1 MKRISRLFLTALLI
15 AGISGIVLAADDL
28 INPKHPDR
36 YVVKKGDTLW
46 DISARFLRKPW
57 LWPEIW
63 QVNPQIK
70 NPHLIYPGDELELVY
85 IDGKPRLRV
94 ASHGPLKLSP
104 GIRSNP
110 LGRAIP
116 AVPIDA
122 IAPFLTRPLV
132 VDKNELEHKPYLVA
146 FADEHL
152 AGGAGQRIYVR
163 DIPTWEQK
171 KFDILRAGPAYKDGD
186 TGEVLGYE
194 ALLTG
199 IGTLQRTGDPATV
212 LLDATKTEVLVGDRV
227 IPTEPEVMATD
238 FYPHEPKQEVK
249 GNIIAMLNGFTQ
261 IGQYD
266 LVVLD
271 RGLNDGIDTG
281 TVLQVNNRG
290 ETIPDHVARD
300 ARNLIP
306 DVAEYID
313 DRLLTHEV
321 KGDGW
326 EKKSRWETVTLP
338 DEAAGL
344 LMVFRSYDRV
354 SFGIIM
360 HAKRAM
366 HVHDR
371 IVNP

>member
-1 MKRISRLFLTALLI
+1 MKRISRFFLTAILV
-15 AGISGIVLAADDL
+15 AGISGISLATDDL

-36 YVVKKGDTLW
+36 YVVQKGDTLW

-63 QVNPQIK
+63 QVNPQIR

-85 IDGKPRLRV
+85 IDGKPRLRI
-94 ASHGPLKLSP
+94 AKKGPLKLSP
-104 GIRSNP
+104 GIRSHA
-110 LGRAIP
+110 LGSAIP

-132 VDKNELEHKPYLVA
+132 VEKNGLEHKPYLVA
-146 FADEHL
+146 FADEHIV
-152 AGGAGQRIYVR
+152 AGAGQRIYVR
-163 DIPTWEQK
+163 DIPTWEHK

-186 TGEVLGYE
+186 TGEVLGYQ

-212 LLDATKTEVLVGDRV
+212 YIDATKTEILLGDRV
-227 IPTEPEVMATD
+227 VPTEQEALTTD
-238 FYPHEPKQEVK
+238 FYPHAPKQEVK
-249 GNIIAMLNGFTQ
+249 GNIIAMLNGFSQ

-266 LVVLD
+266 IVVLD
-271 RGLNDGIDTG
+271 RGLADGVDTG
-281 TVLQVNNRG
+281 TVLQVNSRG
-290 ETIPDHVARD
+290 ETVPDHVARE

-313 DRLLTHEV
+313 DRLLTHTISDQ
-321 KGDGW
+321 KW
-326 EKKSRWETVTLP
+326 AKKSRWETVTLP

-344 LMVFRSYDRV
+344 LMVFRSFERV

-360 HAKRAM
+360 HAQRAM
-366 HVHDR
+366 HVRDR

>member
-63 QVNPQIK
+63 HVNPQIK

-94 ASHGPLKLSP
+94 ASRGPLKLSP
-104 GIRSNP
+104 GIRSSR
-110 LGRAIP
+110 LGKAIP

-132 VDKNELEHKPYLVA
+132 VEKNGLEHKPYLVA
-146 FADEHL
+146 FADEHI
-152 AGGAGQRIYVR
+152 AAGAGQRIYVR
-163 DIPTWEQK
+163 DIPTWENK

-186 TGEVLGYE
+186 TGEVLGYQ

-212 LLDATKTEVLVGDRV
+212 LIDSTKTEVLLGDRV
-227 IPTEPEVMATD
+227 LPTEPEVLATD
-238 FYPHEPKQEVK
+238 FYPHAPKQEVN
-249 GNIIAMLNGFTQ
+249 GNIIAMLNGFSQ

-266 LVVLD
+266 IVVLD
-271 RGLNDGIDTG
+271 RGLADGLDTG
-281 TVLQVNNRG
+281 TVLQVNSRG
-290 ETIPDHVARD
+290 ETVPDHIARET
-300 ARNLIP
+300 RSLIP
-306 DVAEYID
+306 DIAEYVD
-313 DRLLTHEV
+313 DRLLTHTVEGP
-321 KGDGW
+321 KW
-326 EKKSRWETVTLP
+326 AQKSRWETVTLP

-344 LMVFRSYDRV
+344 LMVFRSFDRV

-360 HAKRAM
+360 HAQRAM
-366 HVHDR
+366 HVNDR

>member
-1 MKRISRLFLTALLI
+1 MKRISRFFLTTALI
-15 AGISGIVLAADDL
+15 VGISGISLAADTL
-28 INPKHPDR
+28 INSKHPDR
-36 YVVKKGDTLW
+36 YVVQEGDTLW
-46 DISARFLRKPW
+46 SIAATFLHNPW

-63 QVNPQIK
+63 HVNPQIK
-70 NPHLIYPGDELELVY
+70 NPHNIYPGDVLELVY
-85 IDGKPRLRV
+85 VDGKPHLQV
-94 ASHGPLKLSP
+94 ASKGKIKLSP

-132 VDKNELEHKPYLVA
+132 VEKNGLEHKPYLVA
-146 FADEHL
+146 FADEHI
-152 AGGAGQRIYVR
+152 AAGAGQRIYVR
-163 DIPTWEQK
+163 DIPNWDHK
-171 KFDILRAGPAYKDGD
+171 KFDILRAGKAYEDGD
-186 TGEVLGYE
+186 TGEILGYE

-212 LLDATKTEVLVGDRV
+212 LIDATKTEVLVGDRV
-227 IPTEPEVMATD
+227 VPTEPAALASD
-238 FYPHEPKQEVK
+238 FYPHAPKKEVK

-266 LVVLD
+266 IVVLD
-271 RGLNDGIDTG
+271 RGLADGVDVG
-281 TVLQVNNRG
+281 SVLQVNNRG

-313 DRLLTHEV
+313 DRLLTHTVE
-321 KGDGW
+321 DNGW
-326 EKKSRWETVTLP
+326 EKKSRWETITLP

-344 LMVFRSYDRV
+344 LMVFRSFERV

-360 HAKRAM
+360 HAQRAM
-366 HVHDR
+366 HVRDR